1 MDQEE
6 KEVEITYKFNL
17 YSNADELKTF
27 QNAGKYESA
36 LNDIHNVCRRVWKYE
51 ENPSDD
57 KVALAEEIGNLVFG
71 AESTEV

>member
-1 MDQEE
+1 MEDE

-36 LNDIHNVCRRVWKYE
+36 LNDIHNVCRAVWKYE

-57 KVALAEEIGNLVFG
+57 KVTLAERIGQLVSESG
-71 AESTEV
+71 ANE